1 MLKKI
6 NNNIIVILTIFSLL
20 SLYFQ
25 MFSNISY
32 ANNEDT
38 TGPIVESIE
47 FNKEEVSPGDI
58 LEVKIF
64 VTDESEIKEVSITY
78 AKGYNGNGQG
88 KTIKA
93 EKQEDGSYI
102 ANIEITEKFFSD
114 YYRISTYAEDIYG
127 NRASISKDAIIKV
140 TGGIDDITGPI
151 VESIEFNKEEVSPGD
166 ILEVKI
172 FVTDESEIKEVSI
185 TYAKG
190 YNGNGQG
197 KTIKAEKQED
207 GSYIANIEIT
217 EKFFSDY
224 YRISTYAEDIYGNRA
239 SISKDAIIKVIGGI
253 EDITGPKMT
262 ISTDKIE
269 AHSGDTIIINVK
281 VDDESPISTVN
292 VGYYLV
298 QPGVYIYE
306 SINIELE
313 ELDNY
318 NYVGK
323 INISE
328 NYEEGKYLI
337 SGSAEDIYGNTLSE
351 GNNAVFYVGHN
362 WEDFYTIDKE
372 STCIEKGQ
380 KSIHCSICDAIKEGT
395 EIELEL
401 KEHNWDEGEIIK
413 QPTNIETGI
422 KTFTC
427 KECNQTKTEVID
439 ILKYSITGTLESC
452 FIENEKL
459 SIQLIKTGDIEP
471 IYEYTFEENISEY
484 SFSDLL
490 AGAYELRVMKKNH
503 VTRIYNIE
511 ITNNNI
517 TQNVKICLIGDLNED
532 GKVNNKDWN
541 RLYNHINES
550 DILSGYE
557 LLCADIN
564 KDEKVNIKDW
574 NRMYDHITEVNPL

>member
-93 EKQEDGSYI
+93 EKQEDDSYI

-190 YNGNGQG
+190 YNGSGLG
-197 KTIKAEKQED
+197 KTIKAEKQDD

-217 EKFFSDY
+217 KSFFSDY
-224 YRISTYAEDIYGNRA
+224 YRISTSAEDIYGNTA
-239 SISKDAIIKVIGGI
+239 SVSRDAIFKVTGGI
-253 EDITGPKMT
+253 DDITGPKMT
-262 ISTDKIE
+262 ISTNKME
-269 AHSGDTIIINVK
+269 AHSGDTIIVNVK

-292 VGYYLV
+292 VGYFLV
-298 QPGVYIYE
+298 QPGVYFYE
-306 SINIELE
+306 PKNIELE
-313 ELDNY
+313 ELDNN

-328 NYEEGKYLI
+328 KHEDGKYLI
-337 SGSAEDIYGNTLSE
+337 SGSAEDIYGNTLSN
-351 GNNAVFYVGHN
+351 GNDAVFYVGHN

-372 STCIEKGQ
+372 STCTEKGE
-380 KSIHCSICDAIKEGT
+380 KSIHCSICDAVKEGT
-395 EIELEL
+395 KIELEL
-401 KEHNWDEGEIIK
+401 KEHNWDEGKIVKE
-413 QPTNIETGI
+413 PTNTETGI
-422 KTFTC
+422 KIYTC
-427 KECNQTKTEVID
+427 KECNKTKTEIID
-439 ILKYSITGTLESC
+439 VLKYSITGTLESC
-452 FIENEKL
+452 FIENEKI
-459 SIQLIKTGDIEP
+459 SIQLIKKGDTEP
-471 IYEYTFEENISEY
+471 IYEYTSEENMTEY

-490 AGAYELRVMKKNH
+490 AGTYELRVMKKNH

-511 ITNNNI
+511 ITNNV
-517 TQNVKICLIGDLNED
+517 TQNVKICLIGDLNDD

-541 RLYNHINES
+541 ILYNHINES
-550 DILSGYE
+550 DILSGYQ

-564 KDEKVNIKDW
+564 KDERVNIKDW